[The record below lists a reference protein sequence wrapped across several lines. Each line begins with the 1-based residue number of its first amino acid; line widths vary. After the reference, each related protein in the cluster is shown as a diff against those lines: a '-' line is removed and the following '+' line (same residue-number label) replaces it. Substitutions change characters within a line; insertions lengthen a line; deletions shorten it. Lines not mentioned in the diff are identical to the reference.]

1 MGRRSGGRGVIRLAL
16 LFAAFL
22 ASLSLVVWRQS
33 QALDMLR
40 SIDTLRRERAV
51 EEARRTEL
59 VRQVDALES
68 RSRIVQLAGERFGMR
83 VPAGDEIVLLPLEG
97 RLAPFSSRRLAWAA
111 GGRSAASDP
120 PGGVKASKQRGGQ

>member
-1 MGRRSGGRGVIRLAL
+1 MIRLAL

-33 QALDMLR
+33 QALDLLR

-51 EEARRTEL
+51 EEAKRTDL

-68 RSRIVQLAGERFGMR
+68 RSRIVQLAGEWFGMR

-97 RLAPFSSRRLAWAA
+97 RVAPFSSRHLASAA
-111 GGRSAASDP
+111 GGRGAASDP
-120 PGGVKASKQRGGQ
+120 PGGAKASKRRGGQ